1 MQTLLAFVLVL
12 LLISLATVRYRL
24 NPFVTLFSA
33 AVVYGVL
40 VGIPAES
47 VVGIAAGGAGQIF
60 ALLGAVVFAGSV
72 IAKVLE
78 RGKFQERIFSDLRS
92 FTHRPALTG
101 GIAGFILAV
110 PFMCCITA
118 FIVIS
123 PLLSCFSEKRKAV
136 YGAAIG
142 SALSFSLI
150 YPTPVTIAAAS
161 AVQGFSASEY
171 MAVALPLSIVLMVV
185 VCMGIGRQKG
195 AGESVRQV
203 CIPETGRLAW
213 APLLIPLALTAA
225 AVVWPV
231 FGKGSIPAALLL
243 GMAAALLVLP
253 SDLRYAALRD
263 GTKHAGVII
272 YDLCGAGALG
282 AIIMASTFADDAF
295 ALFGD
300 AIPAV
305 LVPFL
310 LGILL
315 QAAQGSRV
323 VTAVITAGMILS
335 SEYATAIGQ
344 VPLLLMIA
352 AGTLS
357 VSAFS
362 DPFFWVVRDA
372 GGDPVP
378 VVLRRYTLPLSV
390 ASVAIAAVAVLIEM
404 AI

>member
-1 MQTLLAFVLVL
+1 MQTLVAFALILV
-12 LLISLATVRYRL
+12 LISLATVRYRL

-40 VGIPAES
+40 AGVPAES
-47 VVGIAAGGAGQIF
+47 VVGIAAEGAGKIF
-60 ALLGAVVFAGSV
+60 ALLGVVVFAGSV

-78 RGKFQERIFSDLRS
+78 KGRFQERIFSDLRS

-123 PLLSCFSEKRKAV
+123 PLLSCFSDKKKAI

-142 SALSFSLI
+142 STLSFSLI

-161 AVQGFSASEY
+161 AAQGFSAGEY
-171 MAVALPLSIVLMVV
+171 MAVALPLSVVLLVAV
-185 VCMGIGRQKG
+185 SMGIGRQRST
-195 AGESVRQV
+195 AEAAEQV
-203 CIPETGRLAW
+203 CAPETGRRAW
-213 APLLIPLALTAA
+213 IPLLLPLALTAA

-231 FGKGSIPAALLL
+231 FGKGSIS
-243 GMAAALLVLP
+243 AALLVGMAVALLVLAP
-253 SDLRYAALRD
+253 DLRYAALKD

-282 AIIMASTFADDAF
+282 ATIMASTFATDAF
-295 ALFGD
+295 TLFGD
-300 AIPAV
+300 AVPAV

-310 LGILL
+310 LGVLL

-323 VTAVITAGMILS
+323 VTAVITATMILS
-335 SEYATAIGQ
+335 SDYATAIGQ
-344 VPLLLMIA
+344 VPLMLMIA

-362 DPFFWVVRDA
+362 DPFFWVVRNA
-372 GGDPVP
+372 SGDSVP
-378 VVLRRYTLPLSV
+378 AVLWRYALPLSA
-390 ASVAIAAVAVLIEM
+390 ASFVIAVVAVIIEM
-404 AI
+404 AV